1 MNDYDGAR
9 RAYSNAIKYAPE
21 NENILRD
28 LSYLQI
34 HTRDFKG
41 FEESRLNLCM
51 LKPGILINWV
61 SCACAMRVN
70 KNY

>member
-9 RAYSNAIKYAPE
+9 RAYSNAIKYAPD

-34 HTRDFKG
+34 HTRDLNG

-51 LKPGILINWV
+51 AKPGIL
-61 SCACAMRVN
+61 
-70 KNY
+70 